1 MYMSTFFFF
10 FFRTNPRNFTVVVN
24 NGVTRSENLSGVT
37 SYDDGNDNGFF
48 AEALADEV
56 TKISTRDAEDSALEE
71 CFKHVCKVKVVFPGY

>member
-1 MYMSTFFFF
+1 VGYTK
-10 FFRTNPRNFTVVVN
+10 NKI
-24 NGVTRSENLSGVT
+24 ENIQNLTALDLTTKKFCTGQ
-37 SYDDGNDNGFF
+37 DGNDNVFF